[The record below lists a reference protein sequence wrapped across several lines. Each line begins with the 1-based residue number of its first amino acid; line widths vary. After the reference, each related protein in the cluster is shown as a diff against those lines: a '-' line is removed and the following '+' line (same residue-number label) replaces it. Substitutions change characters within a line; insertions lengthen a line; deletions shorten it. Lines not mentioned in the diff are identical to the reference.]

1 MFHKKSCCYLWGT
14 VTAMFSAIL
23 VFIVITSWYLN
34 RGKVP
39 YVSMTW
45 CGLLNFAVVA
55 AVVFSGGAKH
65 PVPLGLMALCAMIAT
80 LAWQTPILKSQALK
94 HPVRPTWRIAANV
107 STTVALLAP
116 LPAVWTVWEAYSV
129 ATSSR
134 DMATACADGPVDV
147 SIEAVPDGLPLV
159 VAFLVVHVVYTGIVV
174 YFTWFR
180 ARRVP
185 EAITAIISVWGS
197 AKIALA
203 AIEPILSVSTFDE
216 NCTLPV
222 LILSH
227 LSRAISDAALWLTL
241 VAGVVLLLIA
251 AKDKNQ
257 TDEKLKTH

>member
-1 MFHKKSCCYLWGT
+1 
-14 VTAMFSAIL
+14 MFSAIL

-65 PVPLGLMALCAMIAT
+65 PVPLALMALCAMIAT
-80 LAWQTPILKSQALK
+80 LAWQTPILTSQALK
-94 HPVRPTWRIAANV
+94 HPVRPTWRITANV
-107 STTVALLAP
+107 LTTVALLAP
-116 LPAVWTVWEAYSV
+116 LPAAWTVWHAYSV

-134 DMATACADGPVDV
+134 DMATACADGPVGV
-147 SIEAVPDGLPLV
+147 TIEAVPDGLPLV
-159 VAFLVVHVVYTGIVV
+159 VAFLVVHVVYAGIVV

-180 ARRVP
+180 TRRVP
-185 EAITAIISVWGS
+185 VTITALISVWGS

-203 AIEPILSVSTFDE
+203 AIEPILSVSTLEE

-222 LILSH
+222 STVFDLSH
-227 LSRAISDAALWLTL
+227 DISDAFLWTTL

-257 TDEKLKTH
+257 TDAKLKDH

>member
-1 MFHKKSCCYLWGT
+1 M
-14 VTAMFSAIL
+14 
-23 VFIVITSWYLN
+23 
-34 RGKVP
+34 P